1 MIAAGRSPTRCNPAL
16 SDVSATPRPQHF
28 HWIDMANFL
37 FGFVSNLALFVVVLL
52 ACHVYN
58 RLTSGPLINGS
69 HVFIALAFAALI
81 LDAVLSLLV
90 FADAQNRY
98 GQFSASAAF
107 LDRACA
113 YALAIVAAIVCGHIA
128 RRARRAR
135 QTKLGTGKP
144 LVIHTSAY
152 SESHLRM

>member
-1 MIAAGRSPTRCNPAL
+1 MIAAGRSQTRCDSARA
-16 SDVSATPRPQHF
+16 DVSATPRPQHF

-37 FGFVSNLALFVVVLL
+37 FGFVVNLALFVVVLF

-58 RLTSGPLINGS
+58 RLTSGSLINGS
-69 HVFIALAFAALI
+69 HVFIALAFTALV
-81 LDAVLSLLV
+81 LDAVLSLVV
-90 FADAQNRY
+90 FADARNRY

-107 LDRACA
+107 FDRACA
-113 YALAIVAAIVCGHIA
+113 YALAIVAASVWSHVA

-135 QTKLGTGKP
+135 QTKLGAGKP
-144 LVIHTSAY
+144 LVIRTSPY